1 MLSVCKCQLNLT
13 RSGEKY
19 VEMNRQ
25 DRRRSANNAHFI
37 APCCFK
43 VFCARYSASV
53 VVNLCWNL
61 KIKAGLSIKFYL
73 GKLTGFIKQLDSKEK
88 NLFAESDATSVF
100 KVVSYM
106 VQTFVQTYKISLSA
120 EELNF

>member
-25 DRRRSANNAHFI
+25 DRRQAANNAHFI

-43 VFCARYSASV
+43 VFCARYS
-53 VVNLCWNL
+53 
-61 KIKAGLSIKFYL
+61 
-73 GKLTGFIKQLDSKEK
+73 
-88 NLFAESDATSVF
+88 VF
-100 KVVSYM
+100 V
-106 VQTFVQTYKISLSA
+106 FVYFC
-120 EELNF
+120 LNF